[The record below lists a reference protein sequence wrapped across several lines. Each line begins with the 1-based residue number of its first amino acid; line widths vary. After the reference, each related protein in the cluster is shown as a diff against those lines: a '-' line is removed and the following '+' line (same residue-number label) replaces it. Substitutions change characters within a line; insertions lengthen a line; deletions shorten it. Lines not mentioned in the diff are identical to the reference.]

1 LLLHR
6 TISALVG
13 IPVVVGAIWL
23 GAPWLTVLVAAA
35 AVLGVREAYRMSP
48 PGIGPFPLALGAMW
62 AIALV
67 VGAQSGSGLSSFLVI
82 SAGILAAGA
91 FIALLWFVAFY
102 SGGNYLIAGI
112 FLVGGPVYVA
122 FLLSHSLPLRE
133 IGGAGDLGRN
143 WLLFALLVTFA
154 TDTGAFLLGRLLGRH
169 ALAPAI
175 SPRKTWE
182 GAAGGLI
189 WAVCAAVALGLIFDL
204 AIPRWQQGAI
214 GATVGVVSQ
223 WGDLFESKIKRLSLV
238 KDAGGIV
245 PGHGGILDRL
255 DSVVVS
261 VPVVYYLLATVFKP

>member
-1 LLLHR
+1 MLHR
-6 TISALVG
+6 MISALVG

-35 AVLGVREAYRMSP
+35 AVLGVREAYRMLP
-48 PGIGPFPLALGAMW
+48 PGIGPFPVALGALW

-67 VGAQSGSGLSSFLVI
+67 VGAQAGSGLSSFLLI

-91 FIALLWFVAFY
+91 FVAILWFIAFY
-102 SGGNYLIAGI
+102 SGGRYLVAGI

-154 TDTGAFLLGRLLGRH
+154 TDTGAFFSGRLLGRH
-169 ALAPAI
+169 ALAPGI
-175 SPRKTWE
+175 SPNKTWE
-182 GAAGGLI
+182 GGAGGLI
-189 WAVCAAVALGLIFDL
+189 WAVFAAVALGLIFDL
-204 AIPRWQQGAI
+204 VIPRWQQAVI

-223 WGDLFESKIKRLSLV
+223 WGDLFESKLKRLSLV

-261 VPVVYYLLATVFKP
+261 VPVVYYLVATVFKP